1 MKHISQM
8 LKHLLMLQAIL
19 LSMVFLP
26 LSAQAQQA
34 DGPHLGFK
42 KQNADAWAK
51 QDQQIDQKLAA
62 LEKKT
67 GKKPNIIFIGIV
79 NLSQIGLIFYLGPVT

>member
-1 MKHISQM
+1 MKHISQV
-8 LKHLLMLQAIL
+8 LKHLLMLQVIL
-19 LSMVFLP
+19 LSIVFLS

-34 DGPHLGFK
+34 DGPHVAFK
-42 KQNADAWAK
+42 KQNAAAWAK

-67 GKKPNIIFIGIV
+67 GKKPNILFI
-79 NLSQIGLIFYLGPVT
+79 LTDDIGWGEPG